1 MTYPSEVDSNSTSQ
15 PRHGLDFSL
24 LQHYLNEVGVD
35 NAQVFV
41 HSQVASTND
50 VIRTYV
56 PHLGN
61 VDVIAVAADEQT
73 AGRGRLDRTW
83 VSSFGLGIA
92 LSIAVSETKVAVPLS
107 TVPLVSGL
115 AVHRALQRCGLEI
128 GLKWPNDLVVVDA
141 EGELR
146 KLGGIL
152 VQRFDDCLV
161 IGIGINLDHDQEQL
175 PIPQA
180 TSARLLGYEIEH
192 ELLIAYLLNE
202 VNILFQSDTS
212 WHAEYRA
219 NCVSIGAQVQVQ
231 RVNSLPIEGVV
242 EDVDVSGHLLLR
254 SGPDLICVESGDVQH
269 LKRL

>member
-1 MTYPSEVDSNSTSQ
+1 MTYPSEVDSNSTSL

-50 VIRTYV
+50 VIRTYAS
-56 PHLGN
+56 HLGN

-141 EGELR
+141 DGELR

-180 TSARLLGYEIEH
+180 TSAHCI
-192 ELLIAYLLNE
+192 
-202 VNILFQSDTS
+202 
-212 WHAEYRA
+212 
-219 NCVSIGAQVQVQ
+219 SIGAQVQVQ

-242 EDVDVSGHLLLR
+242 EDVDVSGHLSLR